1 MKTGVTNMVN
11 EETTVGLRRI
21 PVKNLERSP
30 LNVRRTSKGEAL
42 DELKASILAH
52 GLMQNLVV
60 TDDGSGTYRVIA
72 GGRRLQAIRALH
84 EEGKLPGD
92 YAVPCQIVEDGR
104 AAELSLAENVVRVAM
119 HPADEFE
126 AYAKLADQGHDAAA
140 IAGRFGVAERH
151 VLRRLK
157 LARVAPE
164 LLAEY
169 RAGNV
174 DLDCLMAFA
183 ITDDHER
190 QMAVHRSLKG
200 WQRGDAGHIRRM
212 LTEALVESEDRFA
225 KFVDQSAY
233 ELAGGRVRSDLF
245 GDEVYFEDAELL
257 HRLVGEKLEDA
268 RRSLEAEG
276 WGWVE
281 VYTEHDHGVVY
292 RCSSLRPTLAEAEV
306 PAELLAQKEQAEAEL
321 RSLDE
326 AEESEDEL
334 SEEHYE
340 RRERV
345 EDVLAELEERF
356 EEFKRYDPESMKS
369 AGCYVSIGH
378 DGRLVVERGLVR
390 KKDRQ
395 RLETATVGRTAKPG
409 GQLPQALRHDLEA
422 YRLQV
427 ARCAIAAQPDLA
439 LDLLAFHAACQVLG
453 GALSFDGPD
462 IRFQGRTADTSGDVE
477 ALPLARLSDLE
488 HFLPTGWLEGASEA
502 DQFHRFRELSDD
514 DKRSILAFCVVATLR
529 PGLALSKPED
539 ATAYDVALSLTGADV
554 ALYWRP
560 TKANYLGRLT
570 REQLLALGGELLGQP
585 WATERRGL
593 KKSQLVDELDAA
605 FASPG
610 EHGMSPEAAERLKS
624 WLPAGMSFAGV
635 RWSGSGSQEAV
646 QEE

>member
-1 MKTGVTNMVN
+1 
-11 EETTVGLRRI
+11 
-21 PVKNLERSP
+21 
-30 LNVRRTSKGEAL
+30 VRRTSKGEAL

-72 GGRRLQAIRALH
+72 GGRRLEAIRALH

-92 YAVPCQIVEDGR
+92 YAVPCQVVEDGR

-140 IAGRFGVAERH
+140 IAGRFGVTERH

-164 LLAEY
+164 LLSEY
-169 RAGNV
+169 RAGNL

-183 ITDDHER
+183 ITDDHGR
-190 QMAVHRSLKG
+190 QMDVHRSLKA
-200 WQRGDAGHIRRM
+200 WQRGDADHIRRM

-225 KFVDQSAY
+225 KFVGRAAY

-257 HRLVGEKLEDA
+257 HRLVGDKLDDV

-276 WGWVE
+276 WGWIE
-281 VYTEHDHGVVY
+281 VRAEHDHGVVY
-292 RCSSLRPTLAEAEV
+292 GCSRLRPTLAEAEV
-306 PAELLAQKEQAEAEL
+306 PAELLAQQEQAEAEL

-326 AEESEDEL
+326 AEESEGEL
-334 SEEHYE
+334 SEEHDE
-340 RRERV
+340 RRERA
-345 EDVLAELEERF
+345 EDVLAELEGRF
-356 EEFKRYDPESMKS
+356 EEFKRYDPEGMKS
-369 AGCYVSIGH
+369 AGCYVSVGH

-409 GQLPQALRHDLEA
+409 SQLPQALRQDLEA

-427 ARCAIAAQPDLA
+427 ARCVIAAQPDLA
-439 LDLLAFHAACQVLG
+439 LDLLAYHAARQVLD
-453 GALSFDGPD
+453 GAPSFDGPD
-462 IRFQGRTADTSGDVE
+462 VRFQGRRAEPSGEVE
-477 ALPLARLSDLE
+477 TLPLAHFSDLE
-488 HFLPTGWLEGASEA
+488 RLLPTGWLEGASEA
-502 DQFHRFRELSDD
+502 ERFLRFRELSGDD
-514 DKRSILAFCVVATLR
+514 RRAILAYCVAATLR
-529 PGLALSKPED
+529 PGLAPGRPED

-554 ALYWRP
+554 ALHWRP
-560 TKANYLGRLT
+560 TKANFLGRLT

-593 KKSQLVDELDAA
+593 KKGRLVDELDAA

-610 EHGMSPEAAERLKS
+610 ECGVAPEVVRRLSS
-624 WLPAGMSFAGV
+624 WLPAGMSFEEA
-635 RWSGSGSQEAV
+635 RWSGSSSQEAG

>member
-1 MKTGVTNMVN
+1 MKTSVTSMMI

-21 PVKNLERSP
+21 PVANLERSP

-104 AAELSLAENVVRVAM
+104 AAELSLAENVVYVAM

-140 IAGRFGVAERH
+140 IAERFGVTERH

-169 RAGNV
+169 RAGGV
-174 DLDCLMAFA
+174 DFECLMAFA

-190 QMAVHRSLKG
+190 QLAIHRSLKE
-200 WQRGDAGHIRRM
+200 WQRGDADHIRRM
-212 LTEALVESEDRFA
+212 PTEALVESQDRFA
-225 KFVDQSAY
+225 KFVGRSAY

-257 HRLVGEKLEDA
+257 HRLVGEKLDEV
-268 RRSLEAEG
+268 RRALEAEG

-281 VYTEHDHGVVY
+281 VRSDHEHEFVY
-292 RCSSLRPTLAEAEV
+292 RCSRLRPALVEP
-306 PAELLAQKEQAEAEL
+306 PADLLAQKEQVEAEL
-321 RSLDE
+321 RSLEE

-334 SEEHYE
+334 SEEHYD
-340 RRERV
+340 RRERA

-356 EEFKRYDPESMKS
+356 EEFKRFDPESMKS
-369 AGCYVSIGH
+369 AGCYVSVGR
-378 DGRLVVERGLVR
+378 DGKLVIERGLLR
-390 KKDRQ
+390 KKDQ
-395 RLETATVGRTAKPG
+395 KRLGTSTGEVRTAKPRDE
-409 GQLPQALRHDLEA
+409 LSQALRQDLEA

-427 ARCAIAAQPDLA
+427 ARCEIAAQPNLA
-439 LDLLAFHAACQVLG
+439 LDLLGFHAACQVLD
-453 GALSFDGPD
+453 GALLFDGPD

-477 ALPLARLSDLE
+477 ALPLARFSDLE
-488 HFLPTGWLEGASEA
+488 HLLPTDWLEGASEA
-502 DQFHRFRELSDD
+502 ERFHRFRELLDD
-514 DKRSILAFCVVATLR
+514 DKRAILAYCVAATLR
-529 PGLALSKPED
+529 PGLAPSRPED

-554 ALYWRP
+554 ALHWRP

-570 REQLLALGGELLGQP
+570 RDQLLALGGELLRQP
-585 WATERRGL
+585 WAAERRGL

-605 FASPG
+605 FASPNERG
-610 EHGMSPEAAERLKS
+610 VTPETVRRLKS
-624 WLPAGMSFAGV
+624 WLPEGMSFAEAS
-635 RWSGSGSQEAV
+635 WPSSGSREAG